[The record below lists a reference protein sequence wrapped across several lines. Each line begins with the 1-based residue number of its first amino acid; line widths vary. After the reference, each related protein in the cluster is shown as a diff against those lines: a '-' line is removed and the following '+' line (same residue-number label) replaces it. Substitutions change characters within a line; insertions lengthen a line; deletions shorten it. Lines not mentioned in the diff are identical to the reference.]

1 MKISAAASIALDQ
14 LFNRCFAKVGLRKE
28 NLPHKDE
35 GLLLVQHLITN
46 YGNHTIPEIDLA
58 FDLAISGQLEL
69 DKVESFENFS
79 CLYLSKIINAY
90 RKWASGAHSQ
100 VVHEPV
106 ESKVFQGE
114 DWREHTQKLLDAFY
128 AGTYKPRLTAESV
141 YDQLVEDF
149 YLNTFAYEAFWENAS
164 VKLRQ
169 DVQKE
174 MAALKSR
181 LSNVVLED
189 GSRELTGDYSQHQ
202 NLENKLIQYRNGSRD
217 AEVKLLA
224 KQMAVYHYFSYLKV
238 KEIRTIYEPDNTAEP
253 A

>member
-1 MKISAAASIALDQ
+1 MIKI
-14 LFNRCFAKVGLRKE
+14 GLRSE
-28 NLPHKDE
+28 NWPNKDE
-35 GLLLVQHLITN
+35 TALLHIHIREN

-58 FDLAISGQLEL
+58 FDLAISGQLEI

-114 DWREHTQKLLDAFY
+114 DWRQQTQKLLDAFY
-128 AGTYKPRLTAESV
+128 SGVYKPRLTAEQV
-141 YDQLVEDF
+141 YDQLVEDYF
-149 YLNTFAYEAFWENAS
+149 LNTFAYEAFWENAS
-164 VKLRQ
+164 KKLRQ

-174 MAALKSR
+174 IAVLKSR
-181 LSNVVLED
+181 LSNITLED

-202 NLENKLIQYRNGSRD
+202 NLENKLIAYRNGARD
-217 AEVKLLA
+217 TEVKLLA

-238 KEIRTIYEPDNTAEP
+238 KEIRTIYEPDNTEKP
-253 A
+253 E